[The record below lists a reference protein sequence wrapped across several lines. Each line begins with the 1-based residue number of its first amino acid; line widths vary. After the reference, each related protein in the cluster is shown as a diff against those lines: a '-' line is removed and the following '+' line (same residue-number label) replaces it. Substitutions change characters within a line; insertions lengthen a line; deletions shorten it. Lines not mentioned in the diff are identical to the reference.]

1 LKAILRL
8 VIIGLVK
15 IIAIALFASGA
26 LVLIAHFTA
35 GERSPGISAITNL
48 SLRFRAPLIFALC
61 IIYYAFQATRI
72 LWLAKRQAAQGGL
85 TLRKY
90 FELSQEERESLVER
104 LRASG
109 TI

>member
-1 LKAILRL
+1 MNAVLKL
-8 VIIGLVK
+8 VIVGFVK

-26 LVLIAHFTA
+26 LVLVAHFAA
-35 GERSPGISAITNL
+35 GERSPGISAITEM
-48 SLRFRAPLIFALC
+48 SLRFWAPLIFALC

-90 FELSQEERESLVER
+90 FELNQEERESLVKR